1 MTKQIVP
8 LTGGTS
14 SKGNGSYIHY
24 NGRVERVFGN
34 NDSKCSSPSSIT
46 GKPTKSSGQEPSTRD
61 KVKKEAKKETS
72 RKSIQMLQGSLNI
85 VPDLDFKTRE
95 VYTLSGLESV
105 FDGNY
110 YVEQCTHSITKGG
123 YAISATVIKV
133 DKASLEYYK
142 GSRRT
147 ETTNKISTKKHSPKS
162 GETTKSIAKKYNT
175 SEDTIKSLNNTPKRG
190 SHNVYISC
198 PY

>member
-1 MTKQIVP
+1 MAKQMIP
-8 LTGGTS
+8 STGGIS
-14 SKGNGSYIHY
+14 SKSNGSYIHY

-34 NDSKCSSPSSIT
+34 NSSSSPSSSI

-61 KVKKEAKKETS
+61 KVKKEAKKESS

-85 VPDLDFKTRE
+85 IPDLEFKTRE

-110 YVEQCTHSITKGG
+110 YVEQCTHSITRSG

-133 DKASLEYYK
+133 DKASLEYYQ

-147 ETTNKISTKKHSPKS
+147 ETTNKVSTKKHSPKN

-175 SEDTIKSLNNTPKRG
+175 SEDTIKSLNKAPKRG
-190 SHNVYISC
+190 SHNVYIVC